1 MSVMMLLAILPKKI
15 DICSSLFVMG
25 QYFSINYFLVHF
37 YEMKALGGSS
47 TSFSVVIDIVAAS
60 EVDVPSRRR
69 RSLYV
74 AFLH

>member
-1 MSVMMLLAILPKKI
+1 
-15 DICSSLFVMG
+15 MG